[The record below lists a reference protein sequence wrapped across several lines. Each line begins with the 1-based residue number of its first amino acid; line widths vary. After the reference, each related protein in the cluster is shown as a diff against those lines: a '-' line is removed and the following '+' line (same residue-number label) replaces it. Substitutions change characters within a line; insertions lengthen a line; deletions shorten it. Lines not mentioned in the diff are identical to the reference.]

1 MYQIT
6 LDLVKELNDTFERA
20 LVTAVNNDKYE
31 GEVVHNFILKAF
43 ENDALEK
50 AIDEIVAKGIA
61 DGRAYKKSLEALA
74 IRTIYRHENNMGTV
88 IEFSFFGVGKKLF
101 VADQKYR
108 FEPKS
113 NSIRFNAAGL
123 DTSHAIDTTQDV
135 MLNGFEY
142 KKHPYSKTGDNDW
155 AQDFYKRLDDDWN
168 KNLTYNRDDNWI
180 QTTYPSLGNDGS
192 AQQNTDNLIKIG
204 LKPVEQV
211 REITIGDLGPMD
223 IPNLFEAIIIYL
235 EYDKLYSMD
244 PTVTKEK
251 KRPSIMT
258 SSVVVTNSAYYGRQP
273 RPVELRCTGRFN
285 EIDDDGFNFIHT
297 EFIPVKEID

>member
-6 LDLVKELNDTFERA
+6 LDLVNELNDAFKRA
-20 LVTAVNNDKYE
+20 LVTAVNNDRYE

-43 ENDALEK
+43 ENNALGN

-74 IRTIYRHENNMGTV
+74 IRTMYRHENNMGTV
-88 IEFSFFGVGKKLF
+88 IEFSFFGVDKKLF

-108 FEPKS
+108 FTYKS
-113 NSIRFNAAGL
+113 SCQFNGDEL
-123 DTSHAIDTTQDV
+123 DVSHAIDLTQDV
-135 MLNGFEY
+135 MLDGFEP

-155 AQDFYKRLDDDWN
+155 AQHFYKRLNGDSRAD
-168 KNLTYNRDDNWI
+168 LTYNRDDNWI

-192 AQQNTDNLIKIG
+192 AQQNTDNLIRIG
-204 LKPVEQV
+204 IKPAERV

-244 PTVTKEK
+244 PTVTEEK
-251 KRPSIMT
+251 DRPCMVT
-258 SSVVVTNSAYYGRQP
+258 SSVTARYKYGGP
-273 RPVELRCTGRFN
+273 RPVLLGLNGRF
-285 EIDDDGFNFIHT
+285 DDIHESGT
-297 EFIPVKEID
+297 DFVFSEFIPVKEID